1 MPPKILGEA
10 SARFTDH
17 IVKQADALQY
27 ELGLPCLIAWAA
39 EETVLVNDVR
49 TDPRWQWSAAVAAL
63 PIRSVVSAPLISA
76 KECIGALKIY
86 APLPSYDQ
94 HTAPLLELF
103 AAPAAT
109 LLSHIQTTEA
119 PKRTPR
125 RRHYTFHYTFH
136 SAASPIRSPG
146 GHVSLT
152 IQGVVGGGR

>member
-1 MPPKILGEA
+1 M
-10 SARFTDH
+10 H
-17 IVKQADALQY
+17 
-27 ELGLPCLIAWAA
+27 
-39 EETVLVNDVR
+39 
-49 TDPRWQWSAAVAAL
+49 
-63 PIRSVVSAPLISA
+63 RSVEI
-76 KECIGALKIY
+76 IY
-86 APLPSYDQ
+86 APLPSYDH
-94 HTAPLLELF
+94 HTGPLLELF

>member
-1 MPPKILGEA
+1 MEHRGRRPAHPLG
-10 SARFTDH
+10 R
-17 IVKQADALQY
+17 Q
-27 ELGLPCLIAWAA
+27 
-39 EETVLVNDVR
+39 R
-49 TDPRWQWSAAVAAL
+49 TAHLAQGMH
-63 PIRSVVSAPLISA
+63 RSV
-76 KECIGALKIY
+76 EKIY

-94 HTAPLLELF
+94 HTGPLLELF